1 MIWGVLLPQNRVWNS
16 THILKKSKY
25 IFHKN
30 TYIFPWGTRT
40 AITLIMTY
48 IYLWGPL
55 GSDLLQL
62 KNGIWNPTYILK
74 KSKYIPHKNT
84 HIFSK
89 ENQNPNRLYHDLYFN
104 LGTLRKWFVAF
115 PCLNGLLNLMYII
128 KKNNYVLKKNMYI
141 FHKNMSIFSKENQNP
156 NHPCYDLYIH
166 LWLKV
171 FPYLKLDFRTPS
183 TFLRKISSFFIKIKH
198 IPHKNMYFFSKVNW
212 DPSKPY
218 YDWPIYSFGDPWE
231 LTWGILP
238 P

>member
-30 TYIFPWGTRT
+30 TYIFPWGTRI

-115 PCLNGLLNLMYII
+115 PCPKM
-128 KKNNYVLKKNMYI
+128 
-141 FHKNMSIFSKENQNP
+141 
-156 NHPCYDLYIH
+156 
-166 LWLKV
+166 
-171 FPYLKLDFRTPS
+171 DFWISCRS
-183 TFLRKISSFFIKIKH
+183 LRKIIMLRKICTFFTKICQFFLWIIKTPITLVMTYIFTCDWKCF
-198 IPHKNMYFFSKVNW
+198 PTSNW
-212 DPSKPY
+212 
-218 YDWPIYSFGDPWE
+218 
-231 LTWGILP
+231 ILEP
-238 P
+238 QVHS